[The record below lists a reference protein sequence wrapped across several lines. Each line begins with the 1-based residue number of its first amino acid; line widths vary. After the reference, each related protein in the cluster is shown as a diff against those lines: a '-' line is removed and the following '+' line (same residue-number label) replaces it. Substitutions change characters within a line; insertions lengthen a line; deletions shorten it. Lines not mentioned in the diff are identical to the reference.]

1 MGSVSVCGCSGEES
15 VHTPGIR
22 EVERVVPHLVE
33 KVATVP
39 WAEGAVGAVGEVS
52 LPLNLL
58 CLSMVVR

>member
-1 MGSVSVCGCSGEES
+1 MCGCSSEES
-15 VHTPGIR
+15 VHTSGTR

-33 KVATVP
+33 KVAAVP
-39 WAEGAVGAVGEVS
+39 WVEGAVGAVGEVS